1 MEEEQDEWE
10 DGGDI
15 RRILGKQ
22 VMQDTAQNSQKTK
35 NTKKLKNTTQL
46 VPKNNQKP
54 IKSTK
59 TRDGDG
65 RNTQQLPLKNTNKH
79 TKTDNKPNKQSKKI
93 QKR

>member
-35 NTKKLKNTTQL
+35 NTKKVQKYHPIGTKKQPKTSKIHQNAGRRWQKYTT
-46 VPKNNQKP
+46 VTP
-54 IKSTK
+54 
-59 TRDGDG
+59 
-65 RNTQQLPLKNTNKH
+65 
-79 TKTDNKPNKQSKKI
+79 
-93 QKR
+93 